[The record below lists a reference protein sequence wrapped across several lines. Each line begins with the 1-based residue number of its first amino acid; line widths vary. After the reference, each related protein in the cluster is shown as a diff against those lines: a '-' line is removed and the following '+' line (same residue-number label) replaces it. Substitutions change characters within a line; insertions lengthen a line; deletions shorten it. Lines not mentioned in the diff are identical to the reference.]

1 VKLGY
6 DINNHWNVFADANI
20 THFNAGN
27 PGTES
32 SPLEGARQWITRG
45 AVALGVENH
54 FDKTSGRIS
63 VYDNFGR
70 HKINDGWKVGANPTT
85 RYFRSKDALM
95 GISWYQSASFFSGNR
110 TTVGV
115 DYQHIYGKAYYTSI
129 ETGEVLDTPNKQS
142 GKSYRNE
149 VAGYVDF
156 RQDLTSWLTID
167 AGIRLDHHSITGSE
181 WIPQGGFVIR
191 PMATGELKA
200 MVSKGFRNPTMREMY
215 LYPPSNTDLEPERM
229 MNYELAWKHHLMGGA
244 LTYGINLYYIKGDNM
259 IQTAQVDGKP
269 RNVNTG
275 AIENRGAEVE
285 LGYRINNHWSVNTN
299 HSVLHMENH
308 VLGAPEYKG
317 YLGGTYRQGKWTVN
331 AGLQQIAGLITNT
344 TTDHKE
350 NFTLLN
356 ATVDYQVSKTLS
368 LWVKGDNLLAQ
379 KYEINEGFPMP
390 RASFMGGVNIR
401 L

>member
-1 VKLGY
+1 
-6 DINNHWNVFADANI
+6 
-20 THFNAGN
+20 
-27 PGTES
+27 
-32 SPLEGARQWITRG
+32 
-45 AVALGVENH
+45 
-54 FDKTSGRIS
+54 
-63 VYDNFGR
+63 
-70 HKINDGWKVGANPTT
+70 
-85 RYFRSKDALM
+85 
-95 GISWYQSASFFSGNR
+95 
-110 TTVGV
+110 
-115 DYQHIYGKAYYTSI
+115 
-129 ETGEVLDTPNKQS
+129 
-142 GKSYRNE
+142 

-181 WIPQGGFVIR
+181 WILQGGFVIR

-356 ATVDYQVSKTLS
+356 ATVDYQVSKNLS